1 MIDLEKSGFEM
12 SSADRKIG
20 KSYIGKRA
28 HQSGLYSRTEKWTLL
43 LAISG
48 DLNGDRWLDY
58 LTGEEPDVLRMIK
71 FMRYVIVDIGL
82 GTVQRRDCFTMDNLS
97 SQHNLQM
104 ATIILNAGHRI
115 VFRVTYYP
123 VDSPIA
129 YVFNIIQGTLQIST
143 RLIEHDPTLVEELSN
158 VVTVIPNVHN
168 YPRSA
173 ASTLQSSLPFFL
185 PFSPVRSVRICRH
198 PSTLIVQYSSASASS
213 TDSFNL

>member
-1 MIDLEKSGFEM
+1 M
-12 SSADRKIG
+12 
-20 KSYIGKRA
+20 
-28 HQSGLYSRTEKWTLL
+28 
-43 LAISG
+43 
-48 DLNGDRWLDY
+48 DY